1 MGKGDRVMLSM
12 KDLVF
17 KEQPVRKSINYYMGP
32 YTIEEIVS
40 ANAVK
45 LKLLSIMRIHPVM
58 NMS

>member
-17 KEQPVRKSINYYMGP
+17 KEQPVRKSINHYMGP